1 MNLDRTHAILLLVIA
16 TISVG
21 VQKQRASLGVALSP
35 LTIIFGLG
43 FIIVMLVPKKE
54 LHHAP

>member
-1 MNLDRTHAILLLVIA
+1 
-16 TISVG
+16 
-21 VQKQRASLGVALSP
+21 LSP

-54 LHHAP
+54 LHHAS